1 MHDFGFPHA
10 STMAAIG
17 FQMRLLR
24 SWQANE
30 REAALKQDLAILRR
44 RCDAERGQAR
54 ESGAMGF
61 AAHAL
66 YRGLVWEIERK
77 GEAAGYRSLAPDARA
92 RLGNWARSC
101 SPIPAGAG
109 SRRMRRLLPGS
120 QRRRSWPN
128 TTGPPPCP
136 VRRPGRSTRSMAW
149 PNSNCA
155 RTAWQSRRR
164 ILPGSSAR
172 WQDPPSI
179 TTRRRG
185 SRNPAPWR
193 PAPLPRPARPGFASR
208 HFAGPHILVVL
219 K

>member
-1 MHDFGFPHA
+1 MPVPLAPVSGRKTSDARFRISARQYHGRD
-10 STMAAIG
+10 
-17 FQMRLLR
+17 RLPDALTAQLA
-24 SWQANE
+24 QANE
-30 REAALKQDLAILRR
+30 REAALKQDLAILQRAAMPNAARR
-44 RCDAERGQAR
+44 ANPVAQVVFAN
-54 ESGAMGF
+54 SGRRVF
-61 AAHAL
+61 T
-66 YRGLVWEIERK
+66 
-77 GEAAGYRSLAPDARA
+77 PDAA
-92 RLGNWARSC
+92 FA
-101 SPIPAGAG
+101 
-109 SRRMRRLLPGS
+109 PGIAAPELM
-120 QRRRSWPN
+120 PN
-128 TTGPPPCP
+128 TTLPPPCP
-136 VRRPGRSTRSMAW
+136 VQGPGRSTRSMAW

-155 RTAWQSRRR
+155 RTAWQSRWR